1 MIFYNMRY
9 RGPYEYDKFILNIF
23 QYCNLIN
30 DIKND
35 SLYVYEEDN
44 NIKGF
49 ICIDSISFKETSIRG
64 NSRCESLFASPCP
77 GKCLTT
83 GIIFLSL

>member
-35 SLYVYEEDN
+35 
-44 NIKGF
+44 
-49 ICIDSISFKETSIRG
+49 
-64 NSRCESLFASPCP
+64 
-77 GKCLTT
+77 
-83 GIIFLSL
+83 GIISIDFIYEYNQNKKTRR

>member
-35 SLYVYEEDN
+35 LRDGENGVSG
-44 NIKGF
+44 IG
-49 ICIDSISFKETSIRG
+49 SQ
-64 NSRCESLFASPCP
+64 
-77 GKCLTT
+77 GKKRT
-83 GIIFLSL
+83 I